1 MSEIEETTNHEE
13 AFYEEYEVFS
23 QKKDTTPV
31 QYQFSLLAPNH
42 EMAMTLA
49 REAFFRRETPNDIW
63 VVKRADIRRLT
74 QSEKE
79 ALQRLDKPYRETK
92 GYADLVQRW
101 RNFREADEGNKEGEQ
116 A

>member
-1 MSEIEETTNHEE
+1 MSEKEEAVNHEDE
-13 AFYEEYEVFS
+13 FYEEFEVFS

-49 REAFFRRETPNDIW
+49 REAFFRRETPHDLW
-63 VVKRADIRRLT
+63 VVKRSDIRRLT

-101 RNFREADEGNKEGEQ
+101 RNFREADKRKKEGEQ